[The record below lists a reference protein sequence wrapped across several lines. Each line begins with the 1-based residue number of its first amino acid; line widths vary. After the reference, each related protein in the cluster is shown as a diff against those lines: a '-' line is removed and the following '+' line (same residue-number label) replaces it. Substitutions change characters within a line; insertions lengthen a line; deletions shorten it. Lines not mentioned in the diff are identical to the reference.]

1 MNYDAKYYEIEESVS
16 IEDFE
21 LKDRVVSTRTVM
33 KINITF
39 SF

>member
-21 LKDRVVSTRTVM
+21 LKDRVVSTGT
-33 KINITF
+33 
-39 SF
+39 